1 MSEILNFIFVN
12 GDANELT
19 AGSLFCLFIFLAVL
33 ECISAIV
40 REVMKGAGMK

>member
-1 MSEILNFIFVN
+1 MNEILSFILVH

-19 AGSLFCLFIFLAVL
+19 AGSLLCLFIFLAVL

-40 REVMKGAGMK
+40 REAMKGAGMK